1 LQRGWNVFSYEAGEF
16 CYRIPPQHRIGQ
28 KWYEGTADAVY
39 HNGEKIHDGAAI
51 LGWEPYVFHRVH
63 SPEGSLSTNYAKRL
77 QGFDIDTN
85 FNIYQLDTESGAY
98 DVARLGALDQP

>member
-1 LQRGWNVFSYEAGEF
+1 
-16 CYRIPPQHRIGQ
+16 
-28 KWYEGTADAVY
+28 
-39 HNGEKIHDGAAI
+39 
-51 LGWEPYVFHRVH
+51 VH